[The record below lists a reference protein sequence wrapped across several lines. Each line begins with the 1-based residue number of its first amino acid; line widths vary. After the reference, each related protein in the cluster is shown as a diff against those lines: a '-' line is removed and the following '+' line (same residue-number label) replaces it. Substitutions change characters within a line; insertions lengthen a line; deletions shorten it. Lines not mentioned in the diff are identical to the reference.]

1 MFRRI
6 IDSIRKMFHRLYSLY
21 KRLYFKR
28 CGKKL
33 FIKHPCYVFG
43 GSMIIIGD
51 NFRAEKRLR
60 LEAFRHDGNRDPKI
74 FIGDNVCIT
83 WGCHIGAINRVEIG
97 DNVLIG
103 SRVLITDHAHGHI
116 PPLSADVAPACREL
130 YSKGAVK
137 ICKNVWIG
145 EGAAILPGV
154 TVGENTIIGANAVV
168 THSLPANCVAAG
180 NPAKI
185 IKTF

>member
-6 IDSIRKMFHRLYSLY
+6 IDSIRKIFHRIYSLY

-28 CGKKL
+28 CGKRL
-33 FIKHPCYVFG
+33 FIKHPCYEFG
-43 GSMIIIGD
+43 GSMIVIGD
-51 NFRAEKRLR
+51 NFHAEKRLR
-60 LEAFRHDGNRDPKI
+60 LEAFRNGNRDPKI
-74 FIGDNVCIT
+74 FIGNNVEIT
-83 WGCHIGAINRVEIG
+83 WDCHIGAINRIEID

-103 SRVLITDHAHGHI
+103 SRVLITDHSHGHI
-116 PPLSADVAPACREL
+116 PPISADVAPIRREL
-130 YSKGAVK
+130 YSKGPVK

-145 EGAAILPGV
+145 EGASILPGV
-154 TVGENTIIGANAVV
+154 TIGENTIIGAGSVV

-180 NPAKI
+180 VPAKI